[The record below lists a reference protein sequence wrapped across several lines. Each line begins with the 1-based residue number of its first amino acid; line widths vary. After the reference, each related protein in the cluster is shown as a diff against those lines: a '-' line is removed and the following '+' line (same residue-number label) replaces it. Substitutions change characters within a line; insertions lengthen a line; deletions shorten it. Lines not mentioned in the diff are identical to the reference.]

1 MEFCTIRDIPQQTF
15 INAANGKSTHPLPQ
29 ILTVHL
35 YHNGHTNG
43 FRLVV
48 ILQSLIIPY
57 DIRIDNILRTRFCQ
71 HKFRHWTGKE
81 RSLRNFYPHPA
92 ISIPRTDTDS
102 DARLR
107 ITYIHGVYRHYDL
120 SIGGS
125 HWKDTGREYITAQ
138 LIRDIKARTERSRI
152 QPDRADYH

>member
-15 INAANGKSTHPLPQ
+15 INAANGKSTYPLPQ

-57 DIRIDNILRTRFCQ
+57 DIRIDNILRTRFAN
-71 HKFRHWTGKE
+71 T
-81 RSLRNFYPHPA
+81 N
-92 ISIPRTDTDS
+92 S
-102 DARLR
+102 D
-107 ITYIHGVYRHYDL
+107 
-120 SIGGS
+120 
-125 HWKDTGREYITAQ
+125 
-138 LIRDIKARTERSRI
+138 TEREKNGVSATSTRT
-152 QPDRADYH
+152 RL